1 MPLRKFTTQFCTVKL
16 KEKEKNEEKKGERE
30 RKGRQSKGRERGR
43 QADKSNFSHL
53 SRRCQ
58 KAPQQMI
65 TMKLLAIMMMMRGGR
80 GVNCAGVSVLRN
92 HKRQVASGKW
102 QMPADAKYVNA
113 FGWEIK

>member
-16 KEKEKNEEKKGERE
+16 KEKEKKNEAKKGERE
-30 RKGRQSKGRERGR
+30 ERQAVKRQTERGR

-65 TMKLLAIMMMMRGGR
+65 TMKLLAIMMMTRGG
-80 GVNCAGVSVLRN
+80 GG
-92 HKRQVASGKW
+92 
-102 QMPADAKYVNA
+102 
-113 FGWEIK
+113 